1 MLGVPKSQTRLSDRT
16 MTEPCYVECF
26 LILEAYRARW
36 AYNKYYIGLNT
47 LIDVYA
53 VCYGNTKENLFQ
65 KYLTQTR

>member
-1 MLGVPKSQTRLSDRT
+1 